1 MKKLLALLLALVMVL
16 SLTAC
21 GSSTDSDDSAAEDGE
36 SGTNETI
43 EETAEAESEIS
54 ADVENE
60 AVYPI
65 EIESDWGTAVF
76 ESEVNAIAVFDI
88 GMLDILD
95 TLGFGDRVV
104 AVTSG
109 LAMPDYLSDY
119 SGDSYVD
126 LGGFKDW
133 DQDALAES
141 NPDLILAGFRQT
153 KSVDV
158 VDAIAPVIY
167 FGTTDADT
175 AEAYMAWLEDR
186 VGAIT
191 TLFGGADEA
200 QEYLDQIQEMID
212 AIQAYTAENEITFIS
227 VTCED
232 GGLSIGGN
240 NSSSLL
246 GGVLGLVSAYEEEE
260 DSGQGRG
267 GDTGSEAESA
277 SAEAADGETRSEG
290 RVEDES
296 SSDELETV
304 DVTEQNATVANTII
318 ETAPT
323 YVFVFDKDAG
333 ENMTDVETAQ
343 EAVESTELVNSD
355 LYQEGRIVY
364 MDEALWYSADGGLTS
379 TIMQL
384 EQIMEL
390 LGIS

>member
-1 MKKLLALLLALVMVL
+1 MKKLLALLLALAMVL

-21 GSSTDSDDSAAEDGE
+21 GGSTDSDDSSAEEAADDA
-36 SGTNETI
+36 I
-43 EETAEAESEIS
+43 EETAEAESESS
-54 ADVENE
+54 ADAENE
-60 AVYPI
+60 TIYPI
-65 EIESDWGTAVF
+65 EIESDWGTAVI

-109 LAMPDYLSDY
+109 LAMPDYLSSY

-212 AIQAYTAENEITFIS
+212 AIQAYTSENEITFIS

-240 NSSSLL
+240 NSSALL

-260 DSGQGRG
+260 DSGQERG
-267 GDTGSEAESA
+267 GDTGSETETA
-277 SAEAADGETRSEG
+277 SAESSDGEIRSEG

-343 EAVESTELVNSD
+343 DAVESTELVNSD

-364 MDEALWYSADGGLTS
+364 MDEAVWYSADGGLTS

-390 LGIS
+390 FGIS